1 LKLILIGATGVLGS
15 HIMYDILELFI
26 KQNNNAKL
34 FIIARNKGKV
44 SAIDRVNELLTSD
57 YTPQILRKS
66 GLEKLHEYI
75 EIIDSD
81 LANLKDTFSEKIK
94 GAYFIHSA
102 GYVNL
107 STDENLKEKIFDEN
121 AKITKSLFKTFHPFI
136 KKFIYIG
143 TAFSSGIRG
152 GLIDTDFHNMDF
164 TPKHRNAFEDS
175 KFYSENFIARVCKK
189 F

>member
-1 LKLILIGATGVLGS
+1 MKIILTGATGVLGS

-26 KQNNNAKL
+26 KENNGGKL
-34 FIIARNKGKV
+34 FVIARNKGK
-44 SAIDRVNELLTSD
+44 AGALDRINELLTSD

-66 GLEKLHEYI
+66 GLEKLHQYI

-143 TAFSSGIRG
+143 TAFSSGIRK
-152 GLIDTDFHNMDF
+152 GLIDNDFHNLDF
-164 TPKHRNAFEDS
+164 RPQF
-175 KFYSENFIARVCKK
+175 
-189 F
+189 